1 MPNKF
6 NIETWQYIFIQTSAA
21 TPSLTPCFPHS
32 RQLSS
37 LLPQPQQPSH
47 SPFNLLL
54 ALRADIIILEC
65 LCVDKLTKRNSFL
78 SCCSSLASS
87 SPWTSVF
94 FIVVGIVI
102 IFYAK
107 SNKVNKNIAKK
118 HIHTKQRWKKRETA
132 RRFGLVESCLLVCYA
147 GNLVAIKECLRFID
161 FILVHNNTHTCFHP
175 THMQQHTRIHRSSPV
190 HKFYT

>member
-6 NIETWQYIFIQTSAA
+6 NIETWQYTFIQRPPPPPHFLFSAQPA
-21 TPSLTPCFPHS
+21 TVITPGPP
-32 RQLSS
+32 RR
-37 LLPQPQQPSH
+37 SH
-47 SPFNLLL
+47 SAFYLLL

-87 SPWTSVF
+87 SSWSSVF
-94 FIVVGIVI
+94 FIVVDGGIVI

-118 HIHTKQRWKKRETA
+118 
-132 RRFGLVESCLLVCYA
+132 
-147 GNLVAIKECLRFID
+147 
-161 FILVHNNTHTCFHP
+161 NTHTQSREEKKSERPQGGLALSCLVFWSA
-175 THMQQHTRIHRSSPV
+175 TLATWWQ
-190 HKFYT
+190 

>member
-1 MPNKF
+1 MAIYFHSDDPPP
-6 NIETWQYIFIQTSAA
+6 
-21 TPSLTPCFPHS
+21 PSLPVFRIAGNCHHS
-32 RQLSS
+32 CPSS
-37 LLPQPQQPSH
+37 PPPASRRSH
-47 SPFNLLL
+47 SAFYLLL

-87 SPWTSVF
+87 SPWSSVF
-94 FIVVGIVI
+94 FIAVVVGIVI

-118 HIHTKQRWKKRETA
+118 HTHTKQTRKKRETA
-132 RRFGLVESCLLVCYA
+132 RRFGLVVSCLLVCYA

-161 FILVHNNTHTCFHP
+161 FILVHSNTHTRTRLPIAHAAAH
-175 THMQQHTRIHRSSPV
+175 THS
-190 HKFYT
+190 

>member
-6 NIETWQYIFIQTSAA
+6 NIETWQYTFIQTSAA

-37 LLPQPQQPSH
+37 LLPPTPRQPSH
-47 SPFNLLL
+47 SAFYLLL

-87 SPWTSVF
+87 SPWTCVF
-94 FIVVGIVI
+94 VIVVVGIVI

-118 HIHTKQRWKKRETA
+118 H
-132 RRFGLVESCLLVCYA
+132 
-147 GNLVAIKECLRFID
+147 
-161 FILVHNNTHTCFHP
+161 THTQSREGKKTRDRKEVWPCRVLSSGLLRWQLGGNKRMLTIYWFHISTQQHTHTYVHP
-175 THMQQHTRIHRSSPV
+175 THMQQHTHS
-190 HKFYT
+190 